1 MRLFAPLRALA
12 WILILAL
19 PLQAETGAQ
28 AQVIHTGGILT
39 HISVYKDMI
48 FAGNAE
54 GGIDIFTLSSHKARK
69 LLTLK
74 LPPIQDY
81 FGNTHLPRVY
91 DIATF
96 DGQTLFILS
105 EASQG
110 KRQILSLHIHNPHTI
125 HTLLQTSTAPKRIIA
140 YDNNKLVVGFLSNEI
155 GLFDLQRAEFLYK
168 IHPSLAGFSDMCVNA
183 PYIFSTDESGAVSV
197 IGLASGE
204 LLKRLDTINKD
215 NNYNIVSARD
225 TILTAGVD
233 KQMAIY
239 TFATDSNHTFTLQ
252 NATSIKSE
260 FLIYAVG
267 ISPSGTLGAYSKNE
281 QSDIG
286 IIHLPTKRELLTLKG
301 ATSLANA
308 LIFYDERTL
317 IVGSDDRYFTI
328 WHIKE

>member
-1 MRLFAPLRALA
+1 MRLFARLRALA

-19 PLQAETGAQ
+19 SLQAETGAR
-28 AQVIHTGGILT
+28 AQVLHTGGILT

-54 GGIDIFTLSSHKARK
+54 GGIDIFSLSSHKARK

-96 DGQTLFILS
+96 DGETLFILS
-105 EASQG
+105 EGSQG
-110 KRQILSLHIHNPHTI
+110 TRQILSLHIHNPRKI
-125 HTLLQTSTAPKRIIA
+125 HTLLQTNAAPKRIIA
-140 YDNNKLVVGFLSNEI
+140 YGGNKLVVGFLSNEI
-155 GLFDLQRAEFLYK
+155 GLFDLQSKAFVYK
-168 IHPSLAGFSDMCVNA
+168 THLSPAGFSDMCVNA
-183 PYIFSTDESGAVSV
+183 PYIFSTDESGSV
-197 IGLASGE
+197 NVLDIASGA

-215 NNYNIVSARD
+215 NNYQIASARD

-239 TFATDSNHTFTLQ
+239 TFATDSHHTFTLR
-252 NATSIKSE
+252 NATSIKSG

-267 ISPSGTLGAYSKNE
+267 ISPSGTLAAYSKNE

-286 IIHLPTKRELLTLKG
+286 IIHLPTQRELLTLKG
-301 ATSLANA
+301 NSALANA

-317 IVGSDDRYFTI
+317 IVGSDERYFTI